1 MAKKVSRRTGNRRL
15 LKLAALLLADAKN
28 KKGIKFDIGTVARV
42 ADPTKKEVPLNCGTT
57 ACAMGL
63 AAISGAFK
71 KQGLTAKF
79 SNESYEDNSLW
90 CAWNGRIRDY
100 DRTAMSLFGI
110 TQDQANYLFSPWTY
124 HYDKKTGARGEK
136 EVVRR
141 IHRVVEGK
149 PIPKD
154 PSIW

>member
-15 LKLAALLLADAKN
+15 LKLAALLLVDAKN
-28 KKGIKFDIGTVARV
+28 KKGIKFDIGTVGRV
-42 ADPTKKEVPLNCGTT
+42 SDPTKEEIPLDCGTT

-71 KQGLTAKF
+71 KQGLTAISRTSDDGE
-79 SNESYEDNSLW
+79 SNQLW

-100 DRTAMSLFGI
+100 CRTAMSLFGI

-124 HYDKKTGARGEK
+124 PWNKKTGAAGEK

-141 IHRVVEGK
+141 IHLVVEGK
-149 PIPKD
+149 PID
-154 PSIW
+154 

>member
-1 MAKKVSRRTGNRRL
+1 MVKKVDRRTGNRRL

-28 KKGIKFDIGTVARV
+28 KKGIKFDIGTVGRV
-42 ADPTKKEVPLNCGTT
+42 ADSTKEEVPLDCGTT

-63 AAISGAFK
+63 AAISGVFK
-71 KQGLTAKF
+71 KQGLTARF
-79 SNESYEDNSLW
+79 YPEESNQLW

-100 DRTAMSLFGI
+100 DRTAISLFGI
-110 TQDQANYLFSPWTY
+110 TQDQANYLFSPWSY
-124 HYDKKTGARGEK
+124 PFNRRIGAAGEK

-149 PIPKD
+149 PIPED
-154 PSIW
+154 RIGG